1 MNKKR
6 ILVLMHKDLVPPE
19 KASRKELD
27 FASWRT
33 EYYVTSTLKSLGHE
47 VLPLGVISDL
57 GQIAS
62 VIKEFKPHVA
72 FNLLEEFDG
81 EATFDQ
87 HVVSYLELKHQAY
100 TGCSPRGL
108 VLARDK
114 ALSKKILAYH
124 RIPVPKFQVFP
135 RKRKIKR
142 KSSLKF
148 PLIVKS
154 LTEEASFGIAQASVV
169 TNDEK
174 FSERIQF
181 IHDSVQT
188 DAIVEE
194 FIEGREIYVGLLG
207 NKRFQVFHPWELV
220 FKSKNESTNYLAT
233 SQVKHNPK
241 YRQRH
246 NITTAEVKDLS
257 DWQLNKLYSVC
268 RRVARAL
275 DQYGY
280 SRIDLRLTPE
290 GVPYIL
296 EANPNPDIADYE
308 DFAMGAYTSGMEYT
322 ELLEKIVALGIR
334 RHAETWR
341 S

>member
-1 MNKKR
+1 MKKKR
-6 ILVLMHKDLVPPE
+6 ILILMHKDLVPPE
-19 KASRKELD
+19 KATKKELE
-27 FASWRT
+27 FAEWKT
-33 EYYVTSTLKSLGHE
+33 EYYVSSTLKSLGHE
-47 VLPLGVISDL
+47 VLNLGVISDL
-57 GQIAS
+57 RKISKA
-62 VIKEFKPHVA
+62 IEDFDPHVA

-114 ALSKKILAYH
+114 ALSKKILHYH

-135 RKRKIKR
+135 KNRRIKR
-142 KSSLKF
+142 RSSLKF

-154 LTEEASFGIAQASVV
+154 LTEEASFGISQASVV

-174 FSERIQF
+174 LAERIEF
-181 IHDSVQT
+181 IHESIKT
-188 DAIVEE
+188 DAICEE
-194 FIEGREIYVGLLG
+194 FIEGREIYIGLLG

-220 FKSKNESTNYLAT
+220 FKSKTEGSNYLAT

-241 YRQRH
+241 YRKRH
-246 NITTAEVKDLS
+246 NITTADIKDLS
-257 DWQLNKLYSVC
+257 GSELDKLATIC
-268 RRVARAL
+268 KRVARAL

-280 SRIDLRLTPE
+280 SRIDLRLTAE
-290 GVPYIL
+290 GIPYVL

-308 DFAMGAYTSGMEYT
+308 DFAMGAYTSGIEYPD
-322 ELLEKIVALGIR
+322 LLERIVGLGIR
-334 RHAETWR
+334 RHGETWR
-341 S
+341 H